1 MFVKHGQGLEL
12 FLFLLIEC
20 YGVGDSLAFVTFS
33 RLDDEFFKLI
43 LSLCL
48 INELKKKRKARRQFA
63 SFQLIRSSGVA
74 LSRMASKQLQSY
86 SVEGKYGSFPV
97 GSI

>member
-20 YGVGDSLAFVTFS
+20 YGVGDGQAFVTFS

-48 INELKKKRKARRQFA
+48 INELKKKERQEG
-63 SFQLIRSSGVA
+63 SS
-74 LSRMASKQLQSY
+74 
-86 SVEGKYGSFPV
+86 PV
-97 GSI
+97 FS